1 MGYGGATS
9 VPYRGGNSNNGAH
22 CGAFYVNLNNT
33 ASNSNWNIG
42 AAQSYPITEQR
53 LNAPLYPC
61 PLAEMNSKQA
71 SASSRSNQRNEAGGS
86 GRKRMRG

>member
-33 ASNSNWNIG
+33 ASNANWNIG
-42 AAQSYPITEQR
+42 AAQSYPTTEQR
-53 LNAPLYPC
+53 QNAPPYPC
-61 PLAEMNSKQA
+61 PLAKMNSEQA
-71 SASSRSNQRNEAGGS
+71 PVSSISDQREKKPEETVETG
-86 GRKRMRG
+86 

>member
-33 ASNSNWNIG
+33 ASNANWNIG
-42 AAQSYPITEQR
+42 AAQSYPGSEQ
-53 LNAPLYPC
+53 
-61 PLAEMNSKQA
+61 
-71 SASSRSNQRNEAGGS
+71 
-86 GRKRMRG
+86 

>member
-33 ASNSNWNIG
+33 ASNANWNIG
-42 AAQSYPITEQR
+42 AAQSYPDRRNNEMRRNIP
-53 LNAPLYPC
+53 APWQ
-61 PLAEMNSKQA
+61 K
-71 SASSRSNQRNEAGGS
+71 
-86 GRKRMRG
+86 